1 LRFRAPLQ
9 VKSSQGIAEKWTLS
23 SLKVR
28 VNKPVVVC
36 ILSISAKAF
45 AVKISKSGL
54 NSIKKIQNYR
64 RFDLL
69 LPKH

>member
-1 LRFRAPLQ
+1 MDI
-9 VKSSQGIAEKWTLS
+9 VI
-23 SLKVR
+23 LKVR

-54 NSIKKIQNYR
+54 NSIKENPK
-64 RFDLL
+64 
-69 LPKH
+69 LPSLRLIVAEALICLQTNI